1 MNSYN
6 RVEGMI
12 TDPREEASNIN
23 LIQVEPVVEVDWFN
37 VSQENANLVYNLP
50 ATVNENRSN
59 LHVTI
64 ANNNGD
70 QFENIMVDTNNAGFA
85 LLKEIE
91 EATTNS
97 PINNVREDL
106 DVADTAA
113 PVLNLVGTYNYPE
126 MIQANPSLATEKI
139 LKGPKR
145 HTKGPFRL
153 EPEEILDQN
162 RKNVES
168 CRRYRENKKKKMDSW
183 EEVLEALQTRN
194 TELRKEE
201 KIWKAK
207 VAKVQEYYINLIKTG
222 RIKCA

>member
-23 LIQVEPVVEVDWFN
+23 LIQVEPVVEVDLFN

-50 ATVNENRSN
+50 ATVTENSN

-70 QFENIMVDTNNAGFA
+70 QFENIMVDTNNAGFD

-113 PVLNLVGTYNYPE
+113 PVLTLVGTYNYPE
-126 MIQANPSLATEKI
+126 MIQANPSLTTEKV
-139 LKGPKR
+139 PKRSRR
-145 HTKGPFRL
+145 HTKGPKQAEL
-153 EPEEILDQN
+153 DEIPEQN
-162 RKNVES
+162 RKNVMR
-168 CRRYRENKKKKMDSW
+168 CRKYRENKKVKVATW
-183 EEVLEALQTRN
+183 EDELETLQTRN
-194 TELRKEE
+194 TELREEE
-201 KIWKAK
+201 KMMKAK
-207 VAKVQEYYINLIKTG
+207 LAKVQESYINLIKTG

>member
-1 MNSYN
+1 
-6 RVEGMI
+6 MI
-12 TDPREEASNIN
+12 TDPREEASNNN
-23 LIQVEPVVEVDWFN
+23 LIQVEPVEEMDWFN

-50 ATVNENRSN
+50 ATVTENSN

-97 PINNVREDL
+97 LINNVREDL

-113 PVLNLVGTYNYPE
+113 PVLTLVGTYNYPE
-126 MIQANPSLATEKI
+126 MIQANPSLTTEKV
-139 LKGPKR
+139 PKRSRR
-145 HTKGPFRL
+145 HTKGPLRL
-153 EPEEILDQN
+153 ELEEIPEQN

-194 TELRKEE
+194 TELRKKE

-207 VAKVQEYYINLIKTG
+207 LAKVQESYINLIKTG

>member
-1 MNSYN
+1 MISNN

-12 TDPREEASNIN
+12 TDPRDEASNIN

-50 ATVNENRSN
+50 GTVTENRSN

-70 QFENIMVDTNNAGFA
+70 QFENIMVDTNNDGFA

-106 DVADTAA
+106 DV
-113 PVLNLVGTYNYPE
+113 
-126 MIQANPSLATEKI
+126 
-139 LKGPKR
+139 
-145 HTKGPFRL
+145 
-153 EPEEILDQN
+153 
-162 RKNVES
+162 
-168 CRRYRENKKKKMDSW
+168 
-183 EEVLEALQTRN
+183 
-194 TELRKEE
+194 
-201 KIWKAK
+201 
-207 VAKVQEYYINLIKTG
+207 
-222 RIKCA
+222 

>member
-1 MNSYN
+1 
-6 RVEGMI
+6 MI
-12 TDPREEASNIN
+12 TDPRDEASNIN

-50 ATVNENRSN
+50 GTVTENRSN

-91 EATTNS
+91 EPTTNS

-113 PVLNLVGTYNYPE
+113 PVLTLVGTSNYPE
-126 MIQANPSLATEKI
+126 LIRANPGLAAEKVQ
-139 LKGPKR
+139 KGPRR
-145 HTKGPFRL
+145 HTKGPHRAKL
-153 EPEEILDQN
+153 EEIPEQN
-162 RKNVES
+162 RKNVER
-168 CRRYRENKKKKMDSW
+168 CRKYRTNKKVKVATW
-183 EEVLEALQTRN
+183 ENELEALQTRN
-194 TELRKEE
+194 TELRKKE

-207 VAKVQEYYINLIKTG
+207 LAKVQESYINLIKTG

>member
-1 MNSYN
+1 
-6 RVEGMI
+6 MI
-12 TDPREEASNIN
+12 TDPREEASNNN
-23 LIQVEPVVEVDWFN
+23 LIQVEPVDWFN

-50 ATVNENRSN
+50 GTVTENRSN

-113 PVLNLVGTYNYPE
+113 PVLTLVGTYNYPE
-126 MIQANPSLATEKI
+126 MIQANPSLTTEKV
-139 LKGPKR
+139 PKR
-145 HTKGPFRL
+145 SRRHRTNSQRVTGQLSHAKSNASTARRL
-153 EPEEILDQN
+153 
-162 RKNVES
+162 
-168 CRRYRENKKKKMDSW
+168 
-183 EEVLEALQTRN
+183 A
-194 TELRKEE
+194 
-201 KIWKAK
+201 
-207 VAKVQEYYINLIKTG
+207 
-222 RIKCA
+222 

>member
-50 ATVNENRSN
+50 GTVTENRSN

-97 PINNVREDL
+97 QINNVREDL

-126 MIQANPSLATEKI
+126 MIQANPSLATEKAP
-139 LKGPKR
+139 KGSRR

-153 EPEEILDQN
+153 EPEEIPVQN

-183 EEVLEALQTRN
+183 EEELEAFQTRN
-194 TELRKEE
+194 TELRKKE

-207 VAKVQEYYINLIKTG
+207 LAKVQESYINLIKTG